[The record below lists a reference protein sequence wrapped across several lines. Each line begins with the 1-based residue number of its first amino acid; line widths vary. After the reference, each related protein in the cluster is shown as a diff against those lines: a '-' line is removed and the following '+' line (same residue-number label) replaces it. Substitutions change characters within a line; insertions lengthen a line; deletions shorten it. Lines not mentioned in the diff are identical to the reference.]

1 VATEPGGV
9 EVLTVADLPDP
20 LPGPGEVLVRVSA
33 TAVNRADLFQR
44 EGNYP
49 PPPGASE
56 IIGLECSGTVAGHG
70 PDVDQAAWPLGTPV
84 CALLAG
90 GGYAGL
96 VAVPVGQLMPIPPG
110 VDLAD
115 AAALPEVLA
124 TVWSNLVMTARL
136 SPGEVVLVHGGAGG
150 IGSAAI
156 QVAVAH
162 GARVLAT
169 AGSPEKAAHCRALG
183 ADVAIDYRSE
193 RFVDVVRKETD
204 GAGVDVVLDV
214 VGGPYLVDNVRA
226 LATGGRLVV
235 IGLQGGLRGEL
246 NLGALLAKRGTITA
260 TALRPRPLEEK
271 AAICRQLVEHVWPMV
286 AEGRVR
292 PVVHARLPLEEAGR
306 AHRMLETSESVG
318 KVLLLVDR

>member
-56 IIGLECSGTVAGHG
+56 IIGLECSGTVAGHS